1 MKLIF
6 ILALS
11 ASASAQT
18 FDWFCNGGTGGNG
31 GCEAN
36 GQATYCCFE
45 ENNVPGFNT
54 PRPTTTTSQNAQGG
68 IRCGPNNGGLIRC
81 GPR

>member
-11 ASASAQT
+11 ATVSAQNYG
-18 FDWFCNGGTGGNG
+18 WFCNGGTGGNG

-36 GQATYCCFE
+36 GQATYCRTICRDSILHDE
-45 ENNVPGFNT
+45 PPLLLGT
-54 PRPTTTTSQNAQGG
+54 PKGASIAVLGMG
-68 IRCGPNNGGLIRC
+68 D
-81 GPR
+81 